1 VDWLKDL
8 AALGAGGCVL
18 ISIIVM
24 IKGAKDMLN
33 MMTDFLSNHMNQ
45 STQALKDLTAEIKA
59 MKQHCEEHNR
69 KG

>member
-1 VDWLKDL
+1 VDRVDWLKDL

-33 MMTDFLSNHMNQ
+33 MMTDFLSNHMN
-45 STQALKDLTAEIKA
+45 
-59 MKQHCEEHNR
+59 
-69 KG
+69 